1 MKMRRGI
8 RLHRDKRGIVGIEA
22 AIVLIAFVV
31 IAAALAGVVI
41 NMGFYSTQ
49 KVKGTIGRGISEA
62 SSALQLNGHVIGKT
76 NGTGHLVI
84 MAFPVK
90 ISVGK
95 SEVDLNVNTTVVS
108 IEGKVCLLDI
118 YRGVIDEESAG
129 LSEDPEEL
137 DEIVEKIFNNMEKPE
152 AYFIIY
158 NDDNDTI
165 LENFEKGF
173 LIINMGKYGL
183 REYDKVRIEVKPGE
197 GSALTIDRTI
207 PGGLPKNN
215 YVDLG

>member
-8 RLHRDKRGIVGIEA
+8 SLHRDKRGIVGIEA

-49 KVKGTIGRGISEA
+49 KVKGTISRGISEA

-90 ISVGK
+90 VSVGK

-108 IEGKVCLLDI
+108 IEGRVCLLDI

-137 DEIVEKIFNNMEKPE
+137 DEIIEKIFNNAEKPE

-173 LIINMGKYGL
+173 LIISMGKYGL
-183 REYDKVRIEVKPGE
+183 REYGKVRIEVKPGE

-207 PGGLPKNN
+207 PGGLPKND

>member
-1 MKMRRGI
+1 MRGI
-8 RLHRDKRGIVGIEA
+8 GPLGDKRGIVGIEA

-84 MAFPVK
+84 MTFPVK
-90 ISVGK
+90 VSVGK

-118 YRGVIDEESAG
+118 YRGVIDEEYAG

-137 DEIVEKIFNNMEKPE
+137 DEIIEKIFDNTEKPE

-207 PGGLPKNN
+207 PGGLPKND

>member
-1 MKMRRGI
+1 MRRRI
-8 RLHRDKRGIVGIEA
+8 RSPRDKRGIVGIEA

-41 NMGFYSTQ
+41 NMCFYSTQ

-90 ISVGK
+90 VSVGK

-108 IEGKVCLLDI
+108 IQGKVCLLDI

-137 DEIVEKIFNNMEKPE
+137 GEIVEKIFNNVEKPE

-197 GSALTIDRTI
+197 GAALTIDRTI
-207 PGGLPKNN
+207 PGGLPKND

>member
-1 MKMRRGI
+1 MKMRGI
-8 RLHRDKRGIVGIEA
+8 GLLGDKRGIVGIEA

-84 MAFPVK
+84 MTFPVK
-90 ISVGK
+90 VSVGK

-108 IEGKVCLLDI
+108 IEGRVCLLDI
-118 YRGVIDEESAG
+118 YRGVIDEEYAG

-137 DEIVEKIFNNMEKPE
+137 DEIIEKIFDNMEKPE

-207 PGGLPKNN
+207 PGGLPKND

>member
-1 MKMRRGI
+1 MKKP
-8 RLHRDKRGIVGIEA
+8 RLLRDKRGIVGIEA

-84 MAFPVK
+84 MVFPVK
-90 ISVGK
+90 VSVGK

-207 PGGLPKNN
+207 PGGLPENN

>member
-1 MKMRRGI
+1 MKMRGI
-8 RLHRDKRGIVGIEA
+8 GLLEDKRGIVGIEA

-84 MAFPVK
+84 MTFPVK
-90 ISVGK
+90 VSVGK

-108 IEGKVCLLDI
+108 IEGRVCLLDI

-137 DEIVEKIFNNMEKPE
+137 DEIIEKIFDNMEKPE

-207 PGGLPKNN
+207 PGGLPKND

>member
-1 MKMRRGI
+1 MKMRGI
-8 RLHRDKRGIVGIEA
+8 GLLGDKRGIVGIEA

-84 MAFPVK
+84 MTFPVK
-90 ISVGK
+90 VSVGK

-108 IEGKVCLLDI
+108 IEGRVCLLDI

-137 DEIVEKIFNNMEKPE
+137 DEIIEKIFDNMEKPE

-207 PGGLPKNN
+207 PGGLPKND

>member
-1 MKMRRGI
+1 MRRGI

>member
-1 MKMRRGI
+1 MRRGI

-165 LENFEKGF
+165 LENFGKGF

>member
-1 MKMRRGI
+1 M
-8 RLHRDKRGIVGIEA
+8 
-22 AIVLIAFVV
+22 
-31 IAAALAGVVI
+31 
-41 NMGFYSTQ
+41 S
-49 KVKGTIGRGISEA
+49 
-62 SSALQLNGHVIGKT
+62 
-76 NGTGHLVI
+76 
-84 MAFPVK
+84 
-90 ISVGK
+90 
-95 SEVDLNVNTTVVS
+95 
-108 IEGKVCLLDI
+108 
-118 YRGVIDEESAG
+118 DEESAR

-165 LENFEKGF
+165 LENFGKGF

>member
-1 MKMRRGI
+1 MRRRMGS
-8 RLHRDKRGIVGIEA
+8 LWDKRGIVGIEA

-49 KVKGTIGRGISEA
+49 KVKDTISRGISEA
-62 SSALQLNGHVIGKT
+62 SSALQLNGHIIGKT
-76 NGTGHLVI
+76 NSTGHLVI

-90 ISVGK
+90 VSVGK

-108 IEGKVCLLDI
+108 IEGRVCLLDI
-118 YRGVIDEESAG
+118 YRGVINEEKVG
-129 LSEDPEEL
+129 LSEDPKEL
-137 DEIVEKIFNNMEKPE
+137 DEIVEKIFNNTEEPG

-158 NDDNDTI
+158 NDDDDTI

-173 LIINMGKYGL
+173 LIISMGKYGL
-183 REYDKVRIEVKPGE
+183 SEYDKVRIEVKPGE

-207 PGGLPKNN
+207 PGGLPKND

>member
-1 MKMRRGI
+1 MRRGI

-90 ISVGK
+90 VSVGK

>member
-1 MKMRRGI
+1 MRGI
-8 RLHRDKRGIVGIEA
+8 GLLGDKRGIVGIEA

-84 MAFPVK
+84 MTFPVK
-90 ISVGK
+90 VSVGK

-108 IEGKVCLLDI
+108 IEGRVCLLDI
-118 YRGVIDEESAG
+118 YRGVIDEEYAG

-137 DEIVEKIFNNMEKPE
+137 DEIIEKIFDNMEKPE

-207 PGGLPKNN
+207 PGGLPKND

>member
-1 MKMRRGI
+1 MRRRI
-8 RLHRDKRGIVGIEA
+8 RSLGDKRGIVGIEA

-76 NGTGHLVI
+76 NSTGYLVV

-90 ISVGK
+90 VSVGK

-108 IEGKVCLLDI
+108 IEGKACLLDI
-118 YRGVIDEESAG
+118 YRGVIDEESVG
-129 LSEDPEEL
+129 LNEDPEEL
-137 DEIVEKIFNNMEKPE
+137 SEIVEKIFNNAEKPE

-197 GSALTIDRTI
+197 GAALTIDRTI
-207 PGGLPKNN
+207 PGGLPKND

>member
-1 MKMRRGI
+1 MRGI
-8 RLHRDKRGIVGIEA
+8 GLLGDKRGIVGIEA

-84 MAFPVK
+84 MTFPVK
-90 ISVGK
+90 VSVGK

-108 IEGKVCLLDI
+108 IEGRVCLLDI
-118 YRGVIDEESAG
+118 YRGVIDDCLLYTSP
-129 LSEDPEEL
+129 SP
-137 DEIVEKIFNNMEKPE
+137 
-152 AYFIIY
+152 
-158 NDDNDTI
+158 
-165 LENFEKGF
+165 
-173 LIINMGKYGL
+173 
-183 REYDKVRIEVKPGE
+183 R
-197 GSALTIDRTI
+197 DR
-207 PGGLPKNN
+207 G
-215 YVDLG
+215 

>member
-1 MKMRRGI
+1 M
-8 RLHRDKRGIVGIEA
+8 
-22 AIVLIAFVV
+22 
-31 IAAALAGVVI
+31 
-41 NMGFYSTQ
+41 
-49 KVKGTIGRGISEA
+49 
-62 SSALQLNGHVIGKT
+62 NGHVIGKT
-76 NGTGHLVI
+76 NSTGYLVV

-90 ISVGK
+90 VSVGK

-108 IEGKVCLLDI
+108 IEGKACLLDI

-129 LSEDPEEL
+129 LNEDPEEL
-137 DEIVEKIFNNMEKPE
+137 DEIVEKIFNNVEKPE

>member
-1 MKMRRGI
+1 MRRGI

-84 MAFPVK
+84 MVFPVK
-90 ISVGK
+90 VSVGK

-207 PGGLPKNN
+207 PGGLPENN

>member
-1 MKMRRGI
+1 MRGI
-8 RLHRDKRGIVGIEA
+8 GLLGDKRGIVGIEA

-84 MAFPVK
+84 MTFPVK
-90 ISVGK
+90 VSVGK

-108 IEGKVCLLDI
+108 IEGRVCLLDI

-137 DEIVEKIFNNMEKPE
+137 DEIIEKIFDNMEKPE

-207 PGGLPKNN
+207 PGGLPKND

>member
-1 MKMRRGI
+1 MKKP
-8 RLHRDKRGIVGIEA
+8 RLLRDKRGIVGIEA
-22 AIVLIAFVV
+22 TIVLIAFVV
-31 IAAALAGVVI
+31 IASALAGVVI

-76 NGTGHLVI
+76 NGTGHLVV

-90 ISVGK
+90 VSVGK

-108 IEGKVCLLDI
+108 IEGRVCLLDI

-137 DEIVEKIFNNMEKPE
+137 GEIVEKIFNNVEKPE

-165 LENFEKGF
+165 LENFGKGF

-197 GSALTIDRTI
+197 GAALTIDRTI
-207 PGGLPKNN
+207 PGGLPKND